1 MAKRKLNRRQQWRV
15 EKVQEERTQRAQK
28 RERDIS
34 RQLQAGDLSEEQEGI
49 VIAHFG
55 QLLNIEALEGE
66 DKGEIHSCHVRA
78 NIESLVTGDR
88 VIWRAGK
95 DFTGIIEARL
105 ERDTILQRPDNFG
118 NLKPVAANIDY
129 IVIVIAPEPEPF
141 QGLVDRYIVAAET
154 VGIPPVILLNK
165 TDLLTDGNRKPI
177 DDMMELY
184 ESLGY
189 HTIRASVKPP
199 IKTTNNSSTD
209 NNGSGN
215 KGMSELLDWLDEH
228 TSVFV
233 GQSGVGKSSLI
244 QALLPEHDIR
254 VGALS
259 ENTRK
264 GTHTTTTAKLF
275 HLPSGG
281 DLVDS
286 PGIREFGLWHIGEQE
301 LLEGFIE
308 FRPHLGFCR
317 FRDCHHE
324 KEPKCA
330 ILEAVES
337 GEISERRMDSYRRIK
352 NAIKDQNDRGL
363 MLRD

>member
-1 MAKRKLNRRQQWRV
+1 MAKRKLNRRQQWRI
-15 EKVQEERTQRAQK
+15 EKVQEERTLRAKK

-34 RQLQAGDLSEEQEGI
+34 RQMQAGDLSEEQEGI

-55 QLLNIEALEGE
+55 QLLDIEAIEGE
-66 DKGEIHSCHVRA
+66 DKGEIHRCHVRA
-78 NIESLVTGDR
+78 NIDSLVTGDR

-95 DFTGIIEARL
+95 DLTGVIEARL
-105 ERDTILQRPDNFG
+105 DRQTILKRPDNFG

-165 TDLLTDGNRKPI
+165 TDLLSEQNRKPI
-177 DDMMELY
+177 DDMMNLY

-189 HTIRASVKPP
+189 HTIRASVKAPREG
-199 IKTTNNSSTD
+199 D
-209 NNGSGN
+209 GSE
-215 KGMSELLDWLDEH
+215 GMSELLSWLDQH

-244 QALLPEHDIR
+244 QSLLPELDIR

-281 DLVDS
+281 NLVDS

-308 FRPHLGFCR
+308 FRPHLGLCR
-317 FRDCHHE
+317 FRDCRHE
-324 KEPKCA
+324 NEPKCA
-330 ILEAVES
+330 INAAVKS
-337 GEISERRMDSYRRIK
+337 GEITERRMVSYRRIK
-352 NAIKDQNDRGL
+352 NAIEDQNARGL
-363 MLRD
+363 TLRD

>member
-15 EKVQEERTQRAQK
+15 DKVHEERTQRAQK

-34 RQLQAGDLSEEQEGI
+34 RQMKAGDLSEEQEGM

-55 QLLNIEALEGE
+55 QLLDIEALEGE
-66 DKGEIHSCHVRA
+66 DKGEIHRCHVRA
-78 NIESLVTGDR
+78 NIDSLVTGDR

-95 DFTGIIEARL
+95 DLTGVIEARL
-105 ERDTILQRPDNFG
+105 ERQTLLQRPDNYG
-118 NLKPVAANIDY
+118 NLKPVASNIDY

-141 QGLVDRYIVAAET
+141 QGLIDRYIVAAET
-154 VGIPPVILLNK
+154 VGIPPVVLLNK
-165 TDLLTDGNRKPI
+165 TDLLTEENRKPI
-177 DDMMELY
+177 DEMMELY
-184 ESLGY
+184 KSLGY
-189 HTIRASVKPP
+189 HTIRASAKS
-199 IKTTNNSSTD
+199 ND
-209 NNGSGN
+209 DE
-215 KGMSELLDWLDEH
+215 GMTELFSWLDNH

-244 QALLPEHDIR
+244 QELLPEHNIR
-254 VGALS
+254 IGDLS

-301 LLEGFIE
+301 LLEGFTE
-308 FRPHLGFCR
+308 FRPHLGYCR
-317 FRDCHHE
+317 FRDCKHQS
-324 KEPKCA
+324 EPKCA
-330 ILEAVES
+330 ILAAVES
-337 GEISERRMDSYRRIK
+337 GEISQRRMDSYRHIK
-352 NAIKDQNDRGL
+352 NAIEDQNARGL
-363 MLRD
+363 TLRE

>member
-1 MAKRKLNRRQQWRV
+1 MAKKKLNRRQQWRV
-15 EKVQEERTQRAQK
+15 DKVHEERTNRAQK

-34 RQLQAGDLSEEQEGI
+34 RQMQAGDLSEEQQGT

-55 QLLNIEALEGE
+55 QLLDIEALEGE
-66 DKGEIHSCHVRA
+66 DKGKIHRCHVRS
-78 NIESLVTGDR
+78 NIDSLVTGDK
-88 VIWRAGK
+88 VIWRSGK
-95 DFTGIIEARL
+95 DLTGVIEARV
-105 ERDTILQRPDNFG
+105 ERETLLQRPDNFG

-141 QGLVDRYIVAAET
+141 QGLIDRYIVAAET
-154 VGIPPVILLNK
+154 VGIPPVVLLNK
-165 TDLLTDGNRKPI
+165 TDLLTDENRKPI
-177 DDMMELY
+177 DEMMDLY

-189 HTIRASVKPP
+189 QTIRASVKTP
-199 IKTTNNSSTD
+199 KNE
-209 NNGSGN
+209 NGN
-215 KGMSELLDWLDEH
+215 EGMSELLAWLDEH

-244 QALLPEHDIR
+244 QELLPEHDIR
-254 VGALS
+254 VGDLS

-301 LLEGFIE
+301 LLEGFVE
-308 FRPHLGFCR
+308 FRPHLGLCR
-317 FRDCHHE
+317 FRDCRHQN
-324 KEPKCA
+324 EPKCA
-330 ILEAVES
+330 INDAVIS
-337 GEISERRMDSYRRIK
+337 GEITERRMNSYRRIK
-352 NAIKDQNDRGL
+352 NAIEEQHARGL
-363 MLRD
+363 TVRDK

>member
-15 EKVQEERTQRAQK
+15 DKVHEERTQRAQK

-34 RQLQAGDLSEEQEGI
+34 RQMQAGDLSEEQEGM

-55 QLLNIEALEGE
+55 QLLDIEALEGE
-66 DKGEIHSCHVRA
+66 DKGEIHRCHVRA
-78 NIESLVTGDR
+78 NIDSLVTGDR

-95 DFTGIIEARL
+95 DLTGVIEARV
-105 ERDTILQRPDNFG
+105 ERQTLLQRPDNYG

-141 QGLVDRYIVAAET
+141 QGLIDRYIVAAET
-154 VGIPPVILLNK
+154 VGIPPVVLLNK
-165 TDLLTDGNRKPI
+165 TDLLTEENRKPL
-177 DDMMELY
+177 DEMMDLY
-184 ESLGY
+184 QSLGY
-189 HTIRASVKPP
+189 QTIRASAK
-199 IKTTNNSSTD
+199 SED
-209 NNGSGN
+209 GE
-215 KGMSELLDWLDEH
+215 GMKELLAWLDNH

-244 QALLPEHDIR
+244 QELLPEHNIR
-254 VGALS
+254 IGDLS

-286 PGIREFGLWHIGEQE
+286 PGIREFGLWHIGGQE

-308 FRPHLGFCR
+308 FRPHLGYCR
-317 FRDCHHE
+317 FRDCKHQN
-324 KEPKCA
+324 EPKCA
-330 ILEAVES
+330 INDAVES
-337 GEISERRMDSYRRIK
+337 GEISQRRMDSYRHIK
-352 NAIKDQNDRGL
+352 NAIEDQNARGL
-363 MLRD
+363 TLRE

>member
-15 EKVQEERTQRAQK
+15 EKVQEERTLRAQK

-34 RQLQAGDLSEEQEGI
+34 RQLQAGELSEEQEGI

-78 NIESLVTGDR
+78 NIDSLVTGDR

-95 DFTGIIEARL
+95 DLTGVIEARL
-105 ERDTILQRPDNFG
+105 ERQTVLQRPDNFG

-165 TDLLTDGNRKPI
+165 TDLLTDENRKPI
-177 DDMMELY
+177 DDMMTLY

-189 HTIRASVKPP
+189 HTIRASVKSP
-199 IKTTNNSSTD
+199 SSD
-209 NNGSGN
+209 SSE
-215 KGMSELLDWLDEH
+215 GMTELLDWLDQH

-244 QALLPEHDIR
+244 QSLLPEHDIR

-286 PGIREFGLWHIGEQE
+286 PGIREFGLWHIGGQE

-324 KEPKCA
+324 KEPNCA
-330 ILEAVES
+330 ILAAVES

-352 NAIKDQNDRGL
+352 NAIEDQNARGL